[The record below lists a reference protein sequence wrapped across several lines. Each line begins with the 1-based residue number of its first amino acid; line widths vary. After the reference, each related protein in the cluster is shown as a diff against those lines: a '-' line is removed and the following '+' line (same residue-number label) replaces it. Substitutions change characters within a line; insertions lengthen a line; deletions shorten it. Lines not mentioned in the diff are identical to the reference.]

1 MARQQMYVQCE
12 LSKRMEDGGV
22 ARMVS
27 WIRQEVALP
36 GRLLRGLE
44 DTDTGRIEHGW
55 RVDAAAGVPMP
66 ESVLMRQSR
75 DYTKQR
81 KASDI

>member
-1 MARQQMYVQCE
+1 
-12 LSKRMEDGGV
+12 
-22 ARMVS
+22 MVS
-27 WIRQEVALP
+27 WIRREVALP

-44 DTDTGRIEHGW
+44 DTDTGRIETGW
-55 RVDAAAGVPMP
+55 RVDAAGGTALP
-66 ESVLMRQSR
+66 EQLLMKRSR

>member
-1 MARQQMYVQCE
+1 MARRQMYVQFE
-12 LSKRMEDGGV
+12 LSKRMEGGGV

-44 DTDTGRIEHGW
+44 DTDTGRIESGW
-55 RVDAAAGVPMP
+55 RVDSAAGTPMP
-66 ESVLMRQSR
+66 GWRAIQRRTRSR
-75 DYTKQR
+75 KR
-81 KASDI
+81 RLG

>member
-27 WIRQEVALP
+27 WIRREVAIP
-36 GRLLRGLE
+36 GRVLRRLE
-44 DTDTGRIEHGW
+44 DTDTGRVEHGR
-55 RVDAAAGVPMP
+55 RVDTAAGTPMP
-66 ESVLMRQSR
+66 ENVLMRQSR

-81 KASDI
+81 KASDV